1 MCVSS
6 TVVEP
11 VGFIT
16 KERVINKNLSKNVV
30 IFQFFIRVIL
40 EQDIGKDLIVET
52 LQVEDIEVKYTVG
65 WTCVI

>member
-1 MCVSS
+1 
-6 TVVEP
+6 